1 MKKATTIRKLITLS
15 LCLMMCLSVFAPA
28 SVFAKCSHKNTKLV
42 VLKEVTCTRNGKCV
56 KVCIKCGKNLKT
68 CSVKKLGHTYKHI
81 YIKPTCNNRGWEGT
95 MCKRCGYSVAEK
107 SYPALGHNYKTTVY
121 KGTCNTPGVT
131 VKVCK
136 RCGDRKSYST
146 GKALGHKW
154 GKWQLVSI
162 NGGKAR
168 YSRTCS
174 RCHKTK
180 YKNN

>member
-1 MKKATTIRKLITLS
+1 MKKLLTVVLCALMVFGSVVSVAPTTALAKS
-15 LCLMMCLSVFAPA
+15 
-28 SVFAKCSHKNTKLV
+28 KCSHKKTKWVTLV
-42 VLKEVTCTRNGKCV
+42 KADCTQEGKRAKMCTN
-56 KVCIKCGKNLKT
+56 CGKTSHNLRRQVRK
-68 CSVKKLGHTYKHI
+68 
-81 YIKPTCNNRGWEGT
+81 KPTCSSPGEVAWYCTNPD
-95 MCKRCGYSVAEK
+95 CIYGYRK
-107 SYPALGHNYKTTVY
+107 YYKTEQIRPLNHKWKSKTY
-121 KGTCNTPGVT
+121 AATCTTP
-131 VKVCK
+131 KVEISICS
-136 RCGDRKSYST
+136 RCHAQDSFVQ

>member
-1 MKKATTIRKLITLS
+1 
-15 LCLMMCLSVFAPA
+15 
-28 SVFAKCSHKNTKLV
+28 
-42 VLKEVTCTRNGKCV
+42 
-56 KVCIKCGKNLKT
+56 
-68 CSVKKLGHTYKHI
+68 
-81 YIKPTCNNRGWEGT
+81 

-136 RCGDRKSYST
+136 RCGDKKSYST

-162 NGGKAR
+162 NGEKAR